1 MVNSDIPFDLDLEM
15 AAGMVN
21 LDLEK
26 TRVSDLTA
34 DLAVGS
40 AVITLPEGVDVT
52 GSIDCA
58 VGQLTIRI
66 PRNSAVSIKLDTAL
80 VPVRIPDAYKRAEDS
95 IQYLAGSGGKVD
107 LDISLAVGNLIIEV
121 Y

>member
-1 MVNSDIPFDLDLEM
+1 M

-66 PRNSAVSIKLDTAL
+66 PRNSAVSIKLNTAL
-80 VPVRIPDAYKRAEDS
+80 VPVRIRMPINELKIASNSWQVVERLLTLTSVWQLE
-95 IQYLAGSGGKVD
+95 I
-107 LDISLAVGNLIIEV
+107 
-121 Y
+121 